1 MPYNEKLADRIR
13 ELIAA
18 EEKNVEEKRMFSG
31 MCFMVNDKMCVCLG
45 RGTIMVRLDPDLVDE
60 VLEQEG
66 VSPMIMSGKVIKGFV
81 RVNEEALTTKKKLEY
96 WIRLALSFNK
106 FAKSSKE
113 KPSGKQSS
121 KENSPARKFS
131 RRKSSTKKTLPGKS
145 PKPKAP
151 PRKRKTL

>member
-1 MPYNEKLADRIR
+1 MPYNEKLADRVR

-66 VSPMIMSGKVIKGFV
+66 VSPMIMSGRPVKGFV
-81 RVNEEALTTKKKLEY
+81 RVNEEVLTTKKKLAY
-96 WIRLALSFNK
+96 WVDLALSFNK
-106 FAKSSKE
+106 FAKSSK
-113 KPSGKQSS
+113 K
-121 KENSPARKFS
+121 
-131 RRKSSTKKTLPGKS
+131 KS
-145 PKPKAP
+145 P
-151 PRKRKTL
+151 